1 MNTTSVEKIRQMQAM
16 TRALS
21 DDQLIASYLFVV
33 ESDDAAARLVRGV
46 VQDELERRIPAIAD
60 ATEAWVNDLESDDTQ
75 EDVVL
80 RCLAKIG
87 A

>member
-1 MNTTSVEKIRQMQAM
+1 MRPESVEKIRQMQAM
-16 TRALS
+16 TRAQS
-21 DDQLIASYLFVV
+21 DDQLITSYLFLV

-46 VQDELERRIPAIAD
+46 VQDELERRIPAIAA

-80 RCLAKIG
+80 RVLVSL
-87 A
+87 